1 MSIESVATALHHSK
15 AKGTAKLVLIG
26 IANHDGDGGA
36 FPAMATLA
44 RYAGVDI
51 RNARA
56 AVRKLEELGEIRT
69 YDHGGELPDR
79 PRNYQPNRYEFLV
92 KCPDHCD
99 RTKNHRDARKPLLS
113 MEYSSD
119 EFIRSENHS
128 SDEFITPARMQASD
142 KPSINHITQFKK
154 ETHVNRAIKMHEY
167 DSVTGWCV
175 MCNYPN
181 EHRLEQAS

>member
-1 MSIESVATALHHSK
+1 MSIESIATALHHSK

-56 AVRKLEELGEIRT
+56 AVRRLEELGEIRT
-69 YDHGGELPDR
+69 FDHGGELPER
-79 PRNYQPNRYEFLV
+79 PRNYQPNRYEVLI

-99 RTKNHRDARKPLLS
+99 RTKNHRDSRKTLLS
-113 MEYSSD
+113 EEISSD
-119 EFIRSENHS
+119 DYIRSVRYS
-128 SDEFITPARMQASD
+128 PDEFDTSDRMSASD
-142 KPSINHITQFKK
+142 KPSYNPITQLK
-154 ETHVNRAIKMHEY
+154 EKTLVNRAPVIHEY
-167 DSVTGWCV
+167 DNETGWCLK
-175 MCNYPN
+175 CIHPA
-181 EHRLEQAS
+181 HRLEIAS

>member
-1 MSIESVATALHHSK
+1 MSIESIATALHHSK
-15 AKGTAKLVLIG
+15 AKGTAKLVLLG

-69 YDHGGELPDR
+69 FGNGGELPDR

-92 KCPDHCD
+92 MCPPHCD
-99 RTKNHRDARKPLLS
+99 RTKNHRDSRKPLFNDQDRADAGIRS
-113 MEYSSD
+113 IEYRAD
-119 EFIRSENHS
+119 EFDT
-128 SDEFITPARMQASD
+128 SDRMEASD
-142 KPSINHITQFKK
+142 KPSFNHINQFKK
-154 ETHVNRAIKMHEY
+154 ETQVNSTPTIHEY
-167 DSVTGWCV
+167 DDVTGWCLK
-175 MCNYPN
+175 CIHPA
-181 EHRLEQAS
+181 HRLDLVS